1 MAKMLRWK
9 EKLVLAFFTLFF
21 SIPSAWALGKREAN
35 DMGGPVYSRLVTG
48 KNGKRALGVEL
59 LARRPYVRLVR
70 ASLVPVSLPLAAG
83 AYVAMAASPATA
95 DGSAPA
101 AAAGSTCT
109 LCNGLNGPCCSIT
122 FTTCCDPYC
131 GSPPNCWTE
140 MCYSSFMGSVTCHTC
155 GYGTCLQK
163 CC

>member
-83 AYVAMAASPATA
+83 AYVAMAS
-95 DGSAPA
+95 SPA
-101 AAAGSTCT
+101 AAPEGPAGAGADP
-109 LCNGLNGPCCSIT
+109 GLWGLRFP
-122 FTTCCDPYC
+122 
-131 GSPPNCWTE
+131 E
-140 MCYSSFMGSVTCHTC
+140 
-155 GYGTCLQK
+155 GTGLERARGL
-163 CC
+163 